1 MDPAASRG
9 EPDAGSPIRHIA
21 RDVVGSTNSEALAL
35 ARAGEP
41 APFWMTARA
50 QTAGRGRR
58 GRSWV
63 SPPGNLHA
71 TLLLRDPAPA
81 PLAPQLSF
89 VAALAVHD
97 AVTTFAAARAPLL
110 LKWPNDV
117 LYGGAKLAG
126 VLIEGE
132 GAPLLVAIGIGINAS
147 HHPHDAD
154 HPATDLGAEGMSVT
168 LPDLFASLAGAMA
181 RRLRQWDRGAGFAG
195 TRMDWLA
202 RAHAPGSE
210 LRVRLP
216 EREFNGRF
224 QALDEFGRL
233 LLQLP
238 DGTVE
243 SITAGDVF
251 PIGRTTG
258 ASASA

>member
-9 EPDAGSPIRHIA
+9 EPDAGSPIRHVA
-21 RDVVGSTNSEALAL
+21 REVVGSTNSEALAL

-41 APFWMTARA
+41 APFWMTAGA

-58 GRSWV
+58 GRGWA
-63 SPPGNLHA
+63 SPPGNLYA
-71 TLLLRDPAPA
+71 TLLLRDPSPA

-97 AVTTFAAARAPLL
+97 AITTLDTGEAPLL

-117 LYGGAKLAG
+117 LYRGAKLAG

-147 HHPHDAD
+147 HHPRDAD
-154 HPATDLGAEGMSVT
+154 HPATDLRTEGMSVT
-168 LPDLFASLAGAMA
+168 PTDLFTALAGAMA

-195 TRMDWLA
+195 TRTDWLA

-216 EREFNGRF
+216 EREFSGRF

-233 LLQLP
+233 LLRLP
-238 DGTVE
+238 DGTIE

-251 PIGRTTG
+251 PIGRTAG
-258 ASASA
+258 AAAST